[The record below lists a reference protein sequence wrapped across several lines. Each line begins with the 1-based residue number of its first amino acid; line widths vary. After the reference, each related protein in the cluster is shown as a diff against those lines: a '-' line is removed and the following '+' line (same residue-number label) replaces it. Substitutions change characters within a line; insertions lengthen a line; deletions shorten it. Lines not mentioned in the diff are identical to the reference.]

1 MAKLILTNEVAGLGS
16 AGDVVEVKNGYARNF
31 LIPQGFA
38 VAWSNGGQKQVD
50 QIRSAREA
58 KVLASQEEAQ
68 SLKDK
73 LEKAPIV
80 LNAKSG
86 SEGRLF
92 GSITR
97 NHIAAA
103 IEAAGITG
111 VDKRSIDIVKPI
123 KSTGSAEVVIKIHDG
138 VIATVTLSVKAE
150 K

>member
-1 MAKLILTNEVAGLGS
+1 MTKLILTNEVAGLGS

-80 LNAKSG
+80 LSAKAG
-86 SEGRLF
+86 AEGRLF
-92 GSITR
+92 GSVTR

-111 VDKRSIDIVKPI
+111 VDKRSIEILKPI
-123 KSTGSAEVVIKIHDG
+123 KSTGSADVVIKIHDG

>member
-16 AGDVVEVKNGYARNF
+16 PGDVVDVKNGYARNF

-58 KVLASQEEAQ
+58 KVMASQEEAQ
-68 SLKDK
+68 ALKDA

-80 LNAKSG
+80 ISAKAG
-86 SEGRLF
+86 AEGRLF

-97 NHIAAA
+97 NDIAAA
-103 IEAAGITG
+103 IEAAGIKGT
-111 VDKRSIDIVKPI
+111 DKRSIEIPSPI

-138 VIATVTLSVKAE
+138 VIATVALSVKAA